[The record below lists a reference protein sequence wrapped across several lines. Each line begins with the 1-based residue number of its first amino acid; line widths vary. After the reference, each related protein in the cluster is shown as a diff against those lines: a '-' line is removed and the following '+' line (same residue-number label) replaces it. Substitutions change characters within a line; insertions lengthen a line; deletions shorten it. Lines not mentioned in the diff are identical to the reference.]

1 MEPGKSKIC
10 RISQHSGDP
19 KKSTDAVV
27 QVWKAS
33 TGRIPSC
40 WGEASLGCLG
50 QTISQPPLL
59 PVFFPFCLHLCEI
72 SRNSV
77 SLLISH
83 SSLGGSLAS
92 NSKPKTSNCPE
103 GKSCLPNISSA
114 LCGSLFLSPSHLGPS
129 IPGCLSHFPKPSVRQ
144 LLLLLLFFIFYLSF
158 LFVLTRIIGLVQT
171 TIS

>member
-1 MEPGKSKIC
+1 M
-10 RISQHSGDP
+10 
-19 KKSTDAVV
+19 DALAN
-27 QVWKAS
+27 QS
-33 TGRIPSC
+33 PN
-40 WGEASLGCLG
+40 
-50 QTISQPPLL
+50 L
-59 PVFFPFCLHLCEI
+59 PFFQSFFLFVCTFVSFPENLF
-72 SRNSV
+72 V

-83 SSLGGSLAS
+83 SSLGGFLAS
-92 NSKPKTSNCPE
+92 NSKPKTSNCSE

-144 LLLLLLFFIFYLSF
+144 LLFLLLFFIFYLSF